1 MILRYEDHSLE
12 SKLSEGVDCAVEA
25 ARRCDVDKVV
35 QDVRWAL
42 ARRRR
47 HDGVLGTPTESTHV
61 NIQRIVTPHTTPG
74 MLSKGFP
81 KYEVAAAHGISF
93 TTAQVDL

>member
-1 MILRYEDHSLE
+1 VTLRYEDHSLE

-42 ARRRR
+42 AHRCL

-61 NIQRIVTPHTTPG
+61 NIQRIVSPHTTPVRVSRK
-74 MLSKGFP
+74 MK
-81 KYEVAAAHGISF
+81 
-93 TTAQVDL
+93 